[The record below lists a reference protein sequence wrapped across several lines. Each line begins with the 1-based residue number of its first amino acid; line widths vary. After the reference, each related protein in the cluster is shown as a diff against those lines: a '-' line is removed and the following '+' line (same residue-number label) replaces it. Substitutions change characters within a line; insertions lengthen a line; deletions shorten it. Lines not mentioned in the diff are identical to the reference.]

1 MTVYQLQMIITSKE
15 KTWVQK
21 IQEDLLDEETAKA
34 LGVESRSS
42 IAQESLTLL
51 EKHKMKTIVQLTNE
65 ERALNSV

>member
-15 KTWVQK
+15 KIWVQK

-42 IAQESLTLL
+42 IAQESLTLS